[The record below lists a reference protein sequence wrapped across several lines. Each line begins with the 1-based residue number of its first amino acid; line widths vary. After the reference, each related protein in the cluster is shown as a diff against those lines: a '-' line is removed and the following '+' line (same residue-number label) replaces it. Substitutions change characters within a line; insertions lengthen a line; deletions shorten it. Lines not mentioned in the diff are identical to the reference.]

1 MLDSQEL
8 KEVLSLDKE
17 EKEKRIKRELKEL
30 DFDFELFK
38 KYEKELIKK
47 FDDLE
52 VNLTYQMVKSKIPN
66 IKNRARMQLD
76 MIQAVISSQK
86 EIRKKLIE

>member
-52 VNLTYQMVKSKIPN
+52 VNLTYQMVKSKIPL